1 MKAKRLLAVLLSI
14 VMTLSVLPAA
24 AFAADRSAAAE
35 EPMRVFHLDCG
46 RKYFTAEQIKNV
58 LHQLDS
64 GSYGMILRAKGIV
77 ACADGGWIHF
87 DYVPGEMNVRSGS
100 ADIIG
105 KICVIGSSM
114 NETEIAR
121 LFGLEE

>member
-46 RKYFTAEQIKNV
+46 RKYFTADQIKN
-58 LHQLDS
+58 LIDEMAQ
-64 GSYGMILRAKGIV
+64 
-77 ACADGGWIHF
+77 DGYNYMELAVGN
-87 DYVPGEMNVRSGS
+87 DGRGCGRNLGPNKATGGS
-100 ADIIG
+100 A
-105 KICVIGSSM
+105 CTLMS
-114 NETEIAR
+114 NE
-121 LFGLEE
+121 